1 MWKLTRGYS
10 LEIFPGPQIF
20 HSCAAAASSDSRVI
34 PVCISDGG
42 TEDLDSS
49 PQRRT
54 KTWSPAR
61 KSGDKLWLYKSLK
74 RVEIILNHHRKH
86 DYIYIFI
93 QVSSHKVEWMTRGH
107 ESNQKMGRLASHWSI
122 WVGLR
127 CWVVQPC
134 QKGWK
139 IEHPLKQQPETLQ
152 HTTKNGFSKT
162 RHTGC
167 DTIYLTKL
175 LNWRQQ
181 NTGLWAEELSEM
193 SEWVLA

>member
-1 MWKLTRGYS
+1 MAHSYVETYQRL
-10 LEIFPGPQIF
+10 FPWNIPRPPDIPQLCRCRF
-20 HSCAAAASSDSRVI
+20 QRFSSDSRLDIRRRHWGPWFIASKAHKNVVPGPEYIHIYLSKFQVI
-34 PVCISDGG
+34 KWNGWQGG
-42 TEDLDSS
+42 MNQIKKWGDWPAIEASGS
-49 PQRRT
+49 AYAAG
-54 KTWSPAR
+54 WS
-61 KSGDKLWLYKSLK
+61 
-74 RVEIILNHHRKH
+74 NHR
-86 DYIYIFI
+86 
-93 QVSSHKVEWMTRGH
+93 
-107 ESNQKMGRLASHWSI
+107 
-122 WVGLR
+122 
-127 CWVVQPC
+127 